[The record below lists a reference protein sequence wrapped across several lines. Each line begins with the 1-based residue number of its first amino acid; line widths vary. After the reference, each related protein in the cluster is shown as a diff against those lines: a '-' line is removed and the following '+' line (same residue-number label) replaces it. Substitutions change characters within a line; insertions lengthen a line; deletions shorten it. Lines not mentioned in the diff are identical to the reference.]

1 MIKAKSD
8 AQGWNV
14 DLAGLARIW
23 KGGCI
28 IRAGFLDRIKSA
40 YQKDP
45 KLDSLLLD
53 EGFAKDLVSFCLPT
67 CAFFVWQLCGRS
79 CLCAVGVRSVVTRGL
94 CVAGRAVR
102 RMDIRCQIVC

>member
-1 MIKAKSD
+1 MNVIKAKSD
-8 AQGWNV
+8 EEEWNV

-53 EGFAKDLVSFCLPT
+53 EGFAKDLVCLSLSAQFCG
-67 CAFFVWQLCGRS
+67 WLCQAWFAT
-79 CLCAVGVRSVVTRGL
+79 AV
-94 CVAGRAVR
+94 A
-102 RMDIRCQIVC
+102 Q

>member
-1 MIKAKSD
+1 MVSARIYRTHMGHLCDQDSFVELQGMNVIKAKSD
-8 AQGWNV
+8 EEDWNV

-53 EGFAKDLVSFCLPT
+53 EGFAKDLVRTSSALLLRL
-67 CAFFVWQLCGRS
+67 LCR
-79 CLCAVGVRSVVTRGL
+79 
-94 CVAGRAVR
+94 
-102 RMDIRCQIVC
+102 DWFI

>member
-1 MIKAKSD
+1 MPCSRSTSAAGRTCTLVVLPWLTVWLLQGMNVIKAKSD
-8 AQGWNV
+8 AEEWNV

-53 EGFAKDLVSFCLPT
+53 EGFAKDLVRILP
-67 CAFFVWQLCGRS
+67 FF
-79 CLCAVGVRSVVTRGL
+79 
-94 CVAGRAVR
+94 
-102 RMDIRCQIVC
+102 